1 MSAAST
7 LKSLSISSRLSL
19 GFGCMLVLLVAVAA
33 VGQLSVGKVH
43 DQMTQITGVGANKAK
58 LVNGMLESVS
68 AIGIQSRSAAMLN
81 DIDPK
86 QAREQI
92 VAVGKTLKEYAA
104 QEAALSELLTPAK
117 ATPAELKLLGEV
129 QALGGKTR
137 PELDSAIK
145 AADDGDTVSATLAL
159 MTRVAPAE
167 TAWRAKLRELIE
179 LQNTLNA
186 EATASAEQTQS
197 SARVVGGLLVLL
209 AIGLGALI
217 AWRITAS
224 ITAPIGRAVVV
235 AERIARGDL
244 TSQVEVRIHDETGR
258 LLEAIAAMQERL
270 RTLVGEIGQTA
281 DSILVASSE
290 VASGNLDLSQRTE
303 QTSHNLQSAASSLVD
318 LTGTVSQSADS
329 ARQANQLASTAS
341 DAATRGGEVV
351 GQVVRTMDTIS
362 ASSRKIADII
372 SVIDGIAFQTNI
384 LALNAAVEA
393 ARAGEQGRGFAV
405 VAGEVRNLAGR
416 SAQAAREIKAL
427 IGTSVDQVQEGSTLV
442 NHAGKTIEELVQSV
456 RRVSDIMG
464 EITAA
469 TQEQSQRIGHVS
481 QSVGALEEMT
491 QQNAALVEE
500 GAAAADSLKDQAGH
514 LPPLAQRRRRRRQL
528 GYRQPRRSTGGGAG
542 AHTHHSPTPTGLGPV
557 TRSCT
562 AAQLTGLSHG
572 RTLPEGKRTAPQGA
586 VTLDRSAARSST
598 RRPPYST
605 RMAPCASSA
614 DSASFTLWRDSP
626 TK

>member
-1 MSAAST
+1 MQAATS

-43 DQMTQITGVGANKAK
+43 EQMRQITGSGANKAK

-92 VAVGKTLKEYAA
+92 DAVAKTLKLYAT
-104 QEAALSELLTPAK
+104 QEAALAELLTPAN
-117 ATPAELKLLGEV
+117 ATPTEIKLLGEV
-129 QALGGKTR
+129 QALGKKTR
-137 PELDSAIK
+137 PELDTAIK

-167 TAWRAKLRELIE
+167 TAWRTKLGELID

-186 EATASAEQTQS
+186 EATASAEHTQS
-197 SARVVGGLLVLL
+197 QARVVGGLLVLL

-217 AWRITAS
+217 AWRITTS

-351 GQVVRTMDTIS
+351 SQVVRTMDTIS

-416 SAQAAREIKAL
+416 SANAAREIKAL

-442 NHAGKTIEELVQSV
+442 NHAGKTIEELVLSV

-481 QSVGALEEMT
+481 HSVGALEEMT

-500 GAAAADSLKDQAGH
+500 GAAAADSLKDQAGR
-514 LPPLAQRRRRRRQL
+514 LTQMVGTFRLTRD
-528 GYRQPRRSTGGGAG
+528 GGDDNSWGAG
-542 AHTHHSPTPTGLGPV
+542 SPSALPMAVPAPARTTGSRPLSSPPSHPRALP
-557 TRSCT
+557 RS
-562 AAQLTGLSHG
+562 
-572 RTLPEGKRTAPQGA
+572 
-586 VTLDRSAARSST
+586 
-598 RRPPYST
+598 
-605 RMAPCASSA
+605 
-614 DSASFTLWRDSP
+614 
-626 TK
+626 

>member
-1 MSAAST
+1 MLAASS
-7 LKSLSISSRLSL
+7 LKSLSISSRLGL
-19 GFGCMLVLLVAVAA
+19 GFGCVLVLLVAVAA

-43 DQMTQITGVGANKAK
+43 DQMQLITGVGANKAK

-92 VAVGKTLKEYAA
+92 DAVGKTLKEYSTE
-104 QEAALSELLTPAK
+104 EAALAQLMVPAT
-117 ATPAELKLLGEV
+117 ATPAEIQLLSEI
-129 QALGGKTR
+129 QALGAKTR
-137 PELDSAIK
+137 PELETAIK

-159 MTRVAPAE
+159 MTRVAPSE
-167 TAWRAKLRELIE
+167 TAWRNKLGELIA

-186 EATASAEQTQS
+186 EATANADSTQRN
-197 SARVVGGLLVLL
+197 ARMVGGLLVLL
-209 AIGLGALI
+209 AMGLGGLI
-217 AWRITAS
+217 AWRITTS

-235 AERIARGDL
+235 AERIANGDL

-303 QTSHNLQSAASSLVD
+303 QTSHNLQSAASSLLD

-351 GQVVRTMDTIS
+351 SQVVRTMDTIS

-405 VAGEVRNLAGR
+405 VASEVRSLAGR
-416 SAQAAREIKAL
+416 SANAAREIKAL
-427 IGTSVDQVQEGSTLV
+427 IGASVDQVQEGSTLV
-442 NHAGKTIEELVQSV
+442 NHAGKTIEELVLSV

-469 TQEQSQRIGHVS
+469 TQEQSQRIGHVN
-481 QSVGALEEMT
+481 QSVGALDEMT

-500 GAAAADSLKDQAGH
+500 GAAAADSLKEQAGR
-514 LPPLAQRRRRRRQL
+514 LTEMVGAFRLTRD
-528 GYRQPRRSTGGGAG
+528 GGDENSWGARMQ
-542 AHTHHSPTPTGLGPV
+542 APAASPVPV
-557 TRSCT
+557 
-562 AAQLTGLSHG
+562 
-572 RTLPEGKRTAPQGA
+572 PAP
-586 VTLDRSAARSST
+586 AARASLPSSLKP
-598 RRPPYST
+598 RNKLPSLPR
-605 RMAPCASSA
+605 
-614 DSASFTLWRDSP
+614 
-626 TK
+626 

>member
-1 MSAAST
+1 MPAASSP
-7 LKSLSISSRLSL
+7 KSLSISSRLSL
-19 GFGCMLVLLVAVAA
+19 GFGCMLVLIIAVAA
-33 VGQLSVGKVH
+33 LGQLSVSQVH
-43 DQMTQITGVGANKAK
+43 GQMRQITGIGANKAK

-92 VAVGKTLKEYAA
+92 TAVGKTLKEYST
-104 QEAALSELLTPAK
+104 QEAALAALLTPAD
-117 ATPAELKLLGEV
+117 ATPAEIKLLGEV
-129 QALGGKTR
+129 QALGQKTR

-159 MTRVAPAE
+159 MTRVAPGE

-179 LQNTLNA
+179 LQNALNA
-186 EATASAEQTQS
+186 EAMASTEQTQGN
-197 SARVVGGLLVLL
+197 ARLVGGLLVLL

-217 AWRITAS
+217 AWRITTS

-416 SAQAAREIKAL
+416 SANAAREIKAL
-427 IGTSVDQVQEGSTLV
+427 IGASVDQVQEGSTLV
-442 NHAGKTIEELVQSV
+442 NHAGKTIEELVLSV

-481 QSVGALEEMT
+481 HSVGELEEMT

-500 GAAAADSLKDQAGH
+500 GAAAADSLKDQAGR
-514 LPPLAQRRRRRRQL
+514 LTQMVGTFRL
-528 GYRQPRRSTGGGAG
+528 
-542 AHTHHSPTPTGLGPV
+542 
-557 TRSCT
+557 TRSGGDEHSWT
-562 AAQLTGLSHG
+562 ASPPAASPIPAPPQRSGLQAPRS
-572 RTLPEGKRTAPQGA
+572 RLPSLPR
-586 VTLDRSAARSST
+586 
-598 RRPPYST
+598 
-605 RMAPCASSA
+605 
-614 DSASFTLWRDSP
+614 
-626 TK
+626 

>member
-1 MSAAST
+1 MPAASS
-7 LKSLSISSRLSL
+7 LKSLSISSRLGL
-19 GFGCMLVLLVAVAA
+19 GFGCMLVLVVAVAA

-43 DQMTQITGVGANKAK
+43 EQMRQVTGAGASKSK

-86 QAREQI
+86 QAHEQI
-92 VAVGKTLKEYAA
+92 AAISATLKEYGR
-104 QEAALSELLTPAK
+104 QETALGELLTPAG
-117 ATPAELKLLGEV
+117 ATPAEIKLLGEV
-129 QALGGKTR
+129 QALGRKAR
-137 PELDSAIK
+137 PELDNAIK
-145 AADDGDTVSATLAL
+145 SADDGDTVSATLAL
-159 MTRVAPAE
+159 MTRVAPVE

-179 LQNTLNA
+179 LQNSLNA
-186 EATASAEQTQS
+186 DATASAEQTQS
-197 SARVVGGLLVLL
+197 NARMVGGLLVLL

-244 TSQVEVRIHDETGR
+244 TSQVEVRIQDETGR

-303 QTSHNLQSAASSLVD
+303 QTSHNLQGAATALVD

-351 GQVVRTMDTIS
+351 SQVVRTMDTIS

-405 VAGEVRNLAGR
+405 VAGEVRSLAGR
-416 SAQAAREIKAL
+416 SANAAREIKAL
-427 IGTSVDQVQEGSTLV
+427 IGASVDQVQEGSTLV
-442 NHAGKTIEELVQSV
+442 NHAGKTIEELVLSV

-481 QSVGALEEMT
+481 HSVGELEEMT

-500 GAAAADSLKDQAGH
+500 GAAAADSLKDQAGR
-514 LPPLAQRRRRRRQL
+514 LTQMVGTFRLTRD
-528 GYRQPRRSTGGGAG
+528 GGGENHWSGG
-542 AHTHHSPTPTGLGPV
+542 AASPAPV
-557 TRSCT
+557 PVPAPPQRASL
-562 AAQLTGLSHG
+562 QPPSRGQQPS
-572 RTLPEGKRTAPQGA
+572 LPG
-586 VTLDRSAARSST
+586 
-598 RRPPYST
+598 
-605 RMAPCASSA
+605 
-614 DSASFTLWRDSP
+614 
-626 TK
+626 

>member
-1 MSAAST
+1 
-7 LKSLSISSRLSL
+7 
-19 GFGCMLVLLVAVAA
+19 
-33 VGQLSVGKVH
+33 
-43 DQMTQITGVGANKAK
+43 
-58 LVNGMLESVS
+58 MLESVS
-68 AIGIQSRSAAMLN
+68 AVGIQSRSAAMLN

-86 QAREQI
+86 QSSEQI
-92 VAVGKTLKEYAA
+92 AAIGKTLKEYAR
-104 QEAALSELLTPAK
+104 QDAALADLLTPDG
-117 ATPAELKLLGEV
+117 ATPAETQLLGEV
-129 QALGGKTR
+129 RDLERKAR

-159 MTRVAPAE
+159 MNRVAPLE
-167 TAWRAKLRELIE
+167 TAWRAKLRELVE

-186 EATASAEQTQS
+186 EATVSAEHTQS
-197 SARVVGGLLVLL
+197 RARMVGGLLVLL
-209 AIGLGALI
+209 AIALGTLI
-217 AWRITAS
+217 AWRITSS

-270 RTLVGEIGQTA
+270 RTLVGEISGTA
-281 DSILVASSE
+281 ESILVASSE

-303 QTSHNLQSAASSLVD
+303 HTSHNLQSAATSLVD
-318 LTGTVSQSADS
+318 LTGTVSQSADA
-329 ARQANQLASTAS
+329 ARQANQLASSAS

-351 GQVVRTMDTIS
+351 TQVVRTMDTIS

-405 VAGEVRNLAGR
+405 VAGEVRSLAGR
-416 SAQAAREIKAL
+416 SANAAREIKTL
-427 IGTSVDQVQEGSTLV
+427 IGASVDQVQEGSTLV
-442 NHAGKTIEELVQSV
+442 NHAGKTIEELVLSV

-481 QSVGALEEMT
+481 QSVSELEEMT

-500 GAAAADSLKDQAGH
+500 GAAAADSLKDQAGRLTQMVGAFRLARNGADADDWEPPAITA
-514 LPPLAQRRRRRRQL
+514 LPA
-528 GYRQPRRSTGGGAG
+528 
-542 AHTHHSPTPTGLGPV
+542 
-557 TRSCT
+557 
-562 AAQLTGLSHG
+562 
-572 RTLPEGKRTAPQGA
+572 
-586 VTLDRSAARSST
+586 SST
-598 RRPPYST
+598 PVP
-605 RMAPCASSA
+605 APAA
-614 DSASFTLWRDSP
+614 PSASASLGAPRARVPSLP
-626 TK
+626 RA

>member
-186 EATASAEQTQS
+186 EATSSAEQTQS

-329 ARQANQLASTAS
+329 A
-341 DAATRGGEVV
+341 
-351 GQVVRTMDTIS
+351 
-362 ASSRKIADII
+362 
-372 SVIDGIAFQTNI
+372 
-384 LALNAAVEA
+384 
-393 ARAGEQGRGFAV
+393 
-405 VAGEVRNLAGR
+405 
-416 SAQAAREIKAL
+416 QAAREIKAL

-500 GAAAADSLKDQAGH
+500 GAAAADSLKDQAGR
-514 LPPLAQRRRRRRQL
+514 LTQMVGTFRLTRNDGGDEDSWGTASPAAAPAAVPAPTRTAAPRPLASGPSRAPAL
-528 GYRQPRRSTGGGAG
+528 PRS
-542 AHTHHSPTPTGLGPV
+542 
-557 TRSCT
+557 
-562 AAQLTGLSHG
+562 
-572 RTLPEGKRTAPQGA
+572 
-586 VTLDRSAARSST
+586 
-598 RRPPYST
+598 
-605 RMAPCASSA
+605 
-614 DSASFTLWRDSP
+614 
-626 TK
+626 

>member
-1 MSAAST
+1 MLAASS

-19 GFGCMLVLLVAVAA
+19 GFGCVLVLLVAVAA
-33 VGQLSVGKVH
+33 VGQLSLGKVH
-43 DQMTQITGVGANKAK
+43 EQMRQITEVGANKAK

-68 AIGIQSRSAAMLN
+68 AIGIQGRSAAMLN

-92 VAVGKTLKEYAA
+92 EAVAKTLKEYAA
-104 QEAALSELLTPAK
+104 EESALAALLTPDN
-117 ATPAELKLLGEV
+117 ATDAEIQLLTEIR
-129 QALGGKTR
+129 ALGAKTR
-137 PELDSAIK
+137 PELEAAIK
-145 AADDGDTVSATLAL
+145 ATDDGDTVGATLAL
-159 MTRVAPAE
+159 MTRVAPSE
-167 TAWRAKLRELIE
+167 TAWRGKLSELIT

-186 EATASAEQTQS
+186 EATATAETTQS
-197 SARVVGGLLVLL
+197 RARMVSGLLVLL
-209 AIGLGALI
+209 AMGLGALI
-217 AWRITAS
+217 AWRITTS

-270 RTLVGEIGQTA
+270 RSLVGEIGQTA

-303 QTSHNLQSAASSLVD
+303 QTSHNLQSTASSLVD

-405 VAGEVRNLAGR
+405 VAGEVRSLAGR
-416 SAQAAREIKAL
+416 SANAAREIKTL

-442 NHAGKTIEELVQSV
+442 NHAGKTIEELVMSV

-469 TQEQSQRIGHVS
+469 TQEQSQRIGHVN
-481 QSVGALEEMT
+481 QSVGALDEMT

-500 GAAAADSLKDQAGH
+500 GAAAADSLKEQAARLTQMVGAFRLSRNDGGDENSWGTSPPPSAPARAPLPAPAAPLAASLH
-514 LPPLAQRRRRRRQL
+514 APALKARTQLPPL
-528 GYRQPRRSTGGGAG
+528 PR
-542 AHTHHSPTPTGLGPV
+542 
-557 TRSCT
+557 
-562 AAQLTGLSHG
+562 
-572 RTLPEGKRTAPQGA
+572 
-586 VTLDRSAARSST
+586 
-598 RRPPYST
+598 
-605 RMAPCASSA
+605 
-614 DSASFTLWRDSP
+614 
-626 TK
+626 

>member
-1 MSAAST
+1 MPAVSS
-7 LKSLSISSRLSL
+7 LKSLSISSRLGL
-19 GFGCMLVLLVAVAA
+19 GFGCLLVLLVAVAA
-33 VGQLSVGKVH
+33 VGQFSVGKVH
-43 DQMTQITGVGANKAK
+43 EQMQQITGAGASKAK

-68 AIGIQSRSAAMLN
+68 AVGIQSRSAAMLN
-81 DIDPK
+81 DIDAK
-86 QAREQI
+86 QSAEQI
-92 VAVGKTLKEYAA
+92 AAIGKTLKEYAR
-104 QEAALSELLTPAK
+104 QDAALAELLTPDS
-117 ATPAELKLLGEV
+117 ATPAETKLLGEV
-129 QALGGKTR
+129 RELERKAR
-137 PELDSAIK
+137 PELDTAIK

-159 MTRVAPAE
+159 MNRVAPAE
-167 TAWRAKLRELIE
+167 TAWRAKLREFIE

-186 EATASAEQTQS
+186 DATVSAEHTQS
-197 SARVVGGLLVLL
+197 RARMVGGLLVLL
-209 AIGLGALI
+209 AIALGTLI

-224 ITAPIGRAVVV
+224 ITAPIGRAVTV

-303 QTSHNLQSAASSLVD
+303 HTSHNLQSAATSLVD
-318 LTGTVSQSADS
+318 LTGTVSQSADA
-329 ARQANQLASTAS
+329 ARQANQLASSAS

-351 GQVVRTMDTIS
+351 TQVVRTMDTIS

-405 VAGEVRNLAGR
+405 VAGEVRSLAGR
-416 SAQAAREIKAL
+416 SANAAREIKTL
-427 IGTSVDQVQEGSTLV
+427 IGASVDQVQEGSTLV
-442 NHAGKTIEELVQSV
+442 NHAGKTIEELVLSV

-481 QSVGALEEMT
+481 QSVSELEEMT

-500 GAAAADSLKDQAGH
+500 GAAAADSLKDQAGR
-514 LPPLAQRRRRRRQL
+514 LTQMVGAFRLARNGADADDWEPPAI
-528 GYRQPRRSTGGGAG
+528 
-542 AHTHHSPTPTGLGPV
+542 
-557 TRSCT
+557 
-562 AAQLTGLSHG
+562 
-572 RTLPEGKRTAPQGA
+572 TAPPA
-586 VTLDRSAARSST
+586 APKPVPASAA
-598 RRPPYST
+598 P
-605 RMAPCASSA
+605 
-614 DSASFTLWRDSP
+614 SASASLGAPRARVPSLP
-626 TK
+626 RA

>member
-1 MSAAST
+1 MLAASS
-7 LKSLSISSRLSL
+7 LKSLSISSRLGL
-19 GFGCMLVLLVAVAA
+19 GFGCVLVLLVAVAA

-43 DQMTQITGVGANKAK
+43 DQMQLITGVGASKAK

-92 VAVGKTLKEYAA
+92 DAVGKTLKEYSTE
-104 QEAALSELLTPAK
+104 EAALAQLMVPAT
-117 ATPAELKLLGEV
+117 ATPAEIQLLSEI
-129 QALGGKTR
+129 QALGAKTR
-137 PELDSAIK
+137 PELETAIK

-159 MTRVAPAE
+159 MTRVAPGE
-167 TAWRAKLRELIE
+167 TAWRNKLGELIA

-186 EATASAEQTQS
+186 EATANAESTQRN
-197 SARVVGGLLVLL
+197 ARWVGGLLVLL
-209 AIGLGALI
+209 AIGLGGLI
-217 AWRITAS
+217 AWRITTS

-235 AERIARGDL
+235 AERIANGDL

-303 QTSHNLQSAASSLVD
+303 QTSHNLQSAASSLLD

-351 GQVVRTMDTIS
+351 SQVVRTMDTIS

-405 VAGEVRNLAGR
+405 VAGEVRSLAGR
-416 SAQAAREIKAL
+416 SANAAREIKAL
-427 IGTSVDQVQEGSTLV
+427 IGASVDQVQEGSTLV
-442 NHAGKTIEELVQSV
+442 NHAGKTIAELVLSV

-469 TQEQSQRIGHVS
+469 TQEQSQRIGHVN
-481 QSVGALEEMT
+481 QSVGALDEMT

-500 GAAAADSLKDQAGH
+500 GAAAADSLKEQAGR
-514 LPPLAQRRRRRRQL
+514 L
-528 GYRQPRRSTGGGAG
+528 TEMVGAFRLTRDGRDENSWG
-542 AHTHHSPTPTGLGPV
+542 ASSQAPAPAASPVP
-557 TRSCT
+557 
-562 AAQLTGLSHG
+562 
-572 RTLPEGKRTAPQGA
+572 
-586 VTLDRSAARSST
+586 AAR
-598 RRPPYST
+598 
-605 RMAPCASSA
+605 AS
-614 DSASFTLWRDSP
+614 LP
-626 TK
+626 TSLKPRSKLPSLPR